1 MNKNISILGGGTVGW
16 LTALM
21 TKENYPF
28 YNVTLI
34 ENSEIGVL
42 GAGEGTTPD
51 ILAVFNT
58 IRIPLS
64 DLIRE
69 CSATIK
75 IGNKFSNWCGDSSE
89 YFLPFDINHPN
100 LSYTS
105 KIPETHIPYPFITT
119 CITNNQ
125 SLDNMFFTAKLAEQ
139 NKVPYLYTP
148 KDDAVDPLGNF
159 TNIASIALHLD
170 ARKLAVYLRKI
181 AEERGITRI
190 DGNYTSSTL
199 SEHGNI
205 THLNLEDGRH
215 VETDFVF
222 DCSGFARLLVGKLFK
237 TEWISYSK
245 YFPQNTAVPFFIP
258 HDNVNVKSYT
268 QSRGMKNGWMWRV
281 DVQDRSG
288 CGYVF
293 DSTLIS
299 PEQALAE
306 VEEVLGHSVTS
317 PKTFTFNAGTY
328 KTSIVNN
335 CMAMGLSSGFIEPL
349 EATAIWQNMTMLT
362 EFLINDGI
370 NNYNTKQFLKSFNQ
384 FYDQMNLE
392 ILEFIQGHY
401 ITPRADTEFWK
412 KIRYDTPLLPSLQEK
427 IEYVKEYN
435 LLGIKNNDHHIG
447 VNTWL
452 IMAAGQQIL
461 NVDKIKQH
469 QNVKRRHPYFENAYA
484 ELKRNIKD
492 ATEHCVT
499 HDYFLQK
506 MREVK

>member
-1 MNKNISILGGGTVGW
+1 MTKNISILGGGTVGW

-21 TKENYPF
+21 TKEHYPL
-28 YNVTLI
+28 YDVTLI

-42 GAGEGTTPD
+42 GAGEGTVPNILD
-51 ILAVFNT
+51 IFDT

-75 IGNKFSNWCGDSSE
+75 IGNKFSNWCGDSSS
-89 YFLPFDINHPN
+89 YFLPFDISHPN
-100 LSYTS
+100 LSYSS
-105 KIPETHIPYPFITT
+105 KVQLTHIPYPFITT

-125 SLDNMFFTAKLAEQ
+125 SLDNVFVTAKLAEQ
-139 NKVPYLYTP
+139 NKVPYFYTP
-148 KDDAVDPLGNF
+148 KDNATNPLGNF
-159 TNIASIALHLD
+159 TNIASVALHLD
-170 ARKLAVYLRKI
+170 SRKLAVYLRKI
-181 AEERGITRI
+181 AEDRGITRI
-190 DGNYTSSTL
+190 DGNYVSATL
-199 SEHGNI
+199 SEQGNI
-205 THLNLEDGRH
+205 TQLTLEDGKQIQ
-215 VETDFVF
+215 TDFVF
-222 DCSGFARLLVGKLFK
+222 DCSGFARLLIGKLFK

-258 HDNVNVKSYT
+258 HNNTNVKSYT
-268 QSRGMKNGWMWRV
+268 QSRGMKYGWMWQV

-293 DSTLIS
+293 DSTLIT
-299 PEQALAE
+299 PEQALSE
-306 VEEVLGHSVTS
+306 VEELLGHSVTS

-362 EFLINDGI
+362 EFLMNDGI
-370 NNYNTKQFLKSFNQ
+370 NNYNNMQFLKSFNK

-401 ITPRADTEFWK
+401 VTPRADTEFWK
-412 KIRYDTPLLPSLQEK
+412 KIRYDVPLLPSLQEK
-427 IEYVKEYN
+427 IEYVKAYN
-435 LLGIKNNDHHIG
+435 LIGIKNDDRHIG
-447 VNTWL
+447 ANTWL

-469 QNVKRRHPYFENAYA
+469 QTVKSRHPHFENAFTD
-484 ELKRNIKD
+484 LKRNIEES
-492 ATEHCVT
+492 TNHCVT

>member
-1 MNKNISILGGGTVGW
+1 MTKKITVLGGGTVGW

-21 TKENYPF
+21 TLENYPS
-28 YNVTLI
+28 YRVSLI

-42 GAGEGTTPD
+42 GAGEGTIPD
-51 ILAVFNT
+51 ILSVFNT

-75 IGNKFSNWCGDSSE
+75 IGNKFSNWCGDDSS
-89 YFLPFDINHPN
+89 YFLPFDINHPIV
-100 LSYTS
+100 SYSS
-105 KIPETHIPYPFITT
+105 KVPQTHIPYPFIAN
-119 CITNNQ
+119 CITHDR
-125 SLDNMFFTAKLAEQ
+125 SLDNIFFTAKLAGQ
-139 NKVPYLYTP
+139 NKVPYVHTP
-148 KDDAVDPLGNF
+148 NHSATDPLDNF
-159 TNIASIALHLD
+159 TNIASVALHLD
-170 ARKLAVYLRKI
+170 ARKLAVYLRKV
-181 AEERGITRI
+181 AEDRGITRI
-190 DGNYTSSTL
+190 DGNYVSAEL
-199 SEHGNI
+199 SEQGNI
-205 THLNLEDGRH
+205 TCLNLEDGKQIQ
-215 VETDFVF
+215 TDFVF

-258 HDNVNVKSYT
+258 HDNVNVTSFT
-268 QSRGMKNGWMWRV
+268 QSIGMKYGWMWRV

-293 DSTLIS
+293 DSTLIT

-306 VEEVLGHSVTS
+306 VEEVLGHSVVS

-335 CMAMGLSSGFIEPL
+335 CMALGLSSGFIEPL

-362 EFLINDGI
+362 EFLMHDGI
-370 NNYNTKQFLKSFNQ
+370 NNYNNTQFLRSFNTC
-384 FYDQMNLE
+384 YDKMNLE

-401 ITPRADTEFWK
+401 VTPRADTEFWK
-412 KIRYDTPLLPSLQEK
+412 KIRYDVPLLPSLQEK
-427 IEYVKEYN
+427 IEYLKEYN
-435 LLGIKNNDHHIG
+435 LLGIRNNDHHIG
-447 VNTWL
+447 ANIWL
-452 IMAAGQQIL
+452 IMAAGQQLI
-461 NVDKIKQH
+461 NVDKLKQH
-469 QNVKRRHPYFENAYA
+469 QSVKNRHPYFEKMYA
-484 ELKRNIKD
+484 DLKRNIID
-492 ATEHCVT
+492 AAEHCVT